1 MDYLTNITRKI
12 KQTFKSH
19 IVYRIFF
26 TYIILIATTLSI
38 VTIIYYYFSSSS
50 LLRQNQQNMEELNLQ
65 IMLNLDKMVESMEK
79 ASFLVNYEDDLNS
92 LMKMDSSNSAIFGT
106 PAYISVDNYFFNLLY
121 SFSEIHGVYIYSANG
136 CNVLAR
142 SKDIATSTPKN
153 VSDEIWF
160 QETLELN
167 GRKKVSGKHF
177 NASGKTEV
185 FSLARAICNF
195 DNNKIIGVI
204 VLEQDISEI
213 QKILNEISSQPD
225 SNILLLDNNQ
235 QIIYSSNDQL
245 YETLSANNLFQTNFS
260 KEGALYYKIANFVI
274 SQTTSEITGWKLL
287 SVQSEQELTAS
298 IRSIPEFF
306 PYILIFSLLIT
317 FILSLYLSRKMT
329 VNLKKMRTMMD
340 EIDRGN
346 LNVRIK
352 VDGSDEI
359 AVIANSCNTMLDKI
373 KYLTEKKYEEKL
385 LRKDAELKMLQAQI
399 NPHFL
404 YNTLGFIKFSAQ
416 ENNDQETADMI
427 QCLARLLRYNLG
439 KGERIV
445 TLENEVN
452 NAKDYLTLQ
461 KQRFQDNL
469 EVQFHI
475 DKQILNTRIPSMTFQ
490 PILENAFIHGFEN
503 KLGDYRLY
511 IECLRKNDDIHIVIK
526 DNGEGIPPEKLDII
540 NRDLALLTEEAEQ
553 SGNMIKDKIG
563 IYNVHMR
570 IIYCF
575 GKNYGI
581 SLQSAPSDGLTVNIL
596 LPYEK
601 EDVNHVKNTDCR

>member
-1 MDYLTNITRKI
+1 
-12 KQTFKSH
+12 
-19 IVYRIFF
+19 
-26 TYIILIATTLSI
+26 
-38 VTIIYYYFSSSS
+38 
-50 LLRQNQQNMEELNLQ
+50 
-65 IMLNLDKMVESMEK
+65 
-79 ASFLVNYEDDLNS
+79 
-92 LMKMDSSNSAIFGT
+92 
-106 PAYISVDNYFFNLLY
+106 
-121 SFSEIHGVYIYSANG
+121 
-136 CNVLAR
+136 
-142 SKDIATSTPKN
+142 
-153 VSDEIWF
+153 
-160 QETLELN
+160 
-167 GRKKVSGKHF
+167 
-177 NASGKTEV
+177 
-185 FSLARAICNF
+185 
-195 DNNKIIGVI
+195 
-204 VLEQDISEI
+204 
-213 QKILNEISSQPD
+213 
-225 SNILLLDNNQ
+225 
-235 QIIYSSNDQL
+235 
-245 YETLSANNLFQTNFS
+245 
-260 KEGALYYKIANFVI
+260 
-274 SQTTSEITGWKLL
+274 
-287 SVQSEQELTAS
+287 
-298 IRSIPEFF
+298 
-306 PYILIFSLLIT
+306 
-317 FILSLYLSRKMT
+317 
-329 VNLKKMRTMMD
+329 MD

-475 DKQILNTRIPSMTFQ
+475 DEQILNTRIPSMTFQ

-503 KLGDYRLY
+503 KLGDYHLY

-540 NRDLALLTEEAEQ
+540 NQDLALLTEEAEQ

-575 GKNYGI
+575 GKDYGI
-581 SLQSAPSDGLTVNIL
+581 ALQSAPSDGLTVNIL
-596 LPYEK
+596 LPYQK
-601 EDVNHVKNTDCR
+601 EE